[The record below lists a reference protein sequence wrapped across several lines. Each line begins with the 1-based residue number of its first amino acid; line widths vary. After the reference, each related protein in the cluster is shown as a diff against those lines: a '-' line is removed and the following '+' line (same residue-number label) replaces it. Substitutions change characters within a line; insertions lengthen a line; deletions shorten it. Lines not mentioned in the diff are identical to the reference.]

1 MCRLLCV
8 EHVEEHKKPVL
19 YLVSIS
25 IMHWPSLSTS
35 SEQGFHGQG
44 HVSQVFEFLSTDLK
58 KYMERTGKGPENPL
72 DLDLVKVSPAT
83 PYARTAHLP
92 LCTEAPSAC

>member
-1 MCRLLCV
+1 MRGACRGAQEASTILGERVSCALAQP
-8 EHVEEHKKPVL
+8 EHRSK
-19 YLVSIS
+19 
-25 IMHWPSLSTS
+25 
-35 SEQGFHGQG
+35 QGFE
-44 HVSQVFEFLSTDLK
+44 SASACPQVFEFLSTDLK